1 MGTKR
6 RQMGRR
12 ESFYQ
17 PGGDGPLHQL
27 NIEKDS
33 YVHVVS
39 VNLRRDSDDRI
50 NEQLHN
56 VAGHSWRSGTRCA
69 LHSILGGPGGMAP
82 SDIAHFVYICKEK
95 MNPLER
101 AEHKLEKKASKK
113 AY

>member
-1 MGTKR
+1 
-6 RQMGRR
+6 MGRR

-56 VAGHSWRSGTRCA
+56 VAGHSWRSGNIASLCRSDHRHSCILA
-69 LHSILGGPGGMAP
+69 ISPCCINASSRGLILH
-82 SDIAHFVYICKEK
+82 
-95 MNPLER
+95 
-101 AEHKLEKKASKK
+101 AEDKKSP
-113 AY
+113 